1 MYHLRKQRRVNL
13 QEKNVEAFSARQSKI
28 VKGRRTDLPM
38 IWCLQRNRLLGKLM
52 GRISSN
58 TPQHPKLWL
67 ATAMK
72 SFWSFEPI
80 RLVFKPTTCWLCK
93 LFYLGLILC

>member
-58 TPQHPKLWL
+58 TPPTSQTL
-67 ATAMK
+67 ASNCNEK
-72 SFWSFEPI
+72 FLEF
-80 RLVFKPTTCWLCK
+80 
-93 LFYLGLILC
+93 